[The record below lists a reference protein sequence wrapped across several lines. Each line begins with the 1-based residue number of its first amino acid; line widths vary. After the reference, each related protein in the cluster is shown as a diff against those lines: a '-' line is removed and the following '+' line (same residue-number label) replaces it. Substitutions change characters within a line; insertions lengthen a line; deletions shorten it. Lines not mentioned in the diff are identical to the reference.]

1 MKPHWGAQM
10 TRNHSL
16 WLAATFLVGLV
27 FLAGPASAQQSEM
40 EAIEAANQAFYD
52 ALSSRDSDA
61 MAAVWAKKPY
71 VVNIGP
77 RSTEIL
83 VGYED
88 AVANYW
94 PGTFDRFSEI
104 DVKLTS
110 TAHIHVDGNFA
121 SVIGTESAVLRP
133 NDGGEARKF
142 DLFVTNL
149 FEKDGD
155 HWLMISHHAQM
166 IPK

>member
-1 MKPHWGAQM
+1 MK
-10 TRNHSL
+10 RNHSL
-16 WLAATFLVGLV
+16 WFAASLLIGLV
-27 FLAGPASAQQSEM
+27 FLAGSAGAQQSSEI
-40 EAIEAANQAFYD
+40 EAIKAANQAFYD
-52 ALSSRDSDA
+52 ALSGRDPDA

-94 PGTFDRFSEI
+94 PRTFDRWSEVE
-104 DVKLTS
+104 VKMAS
-110 TAHIHVDGNFA
+110 IAHIHVDANLA
-121 SVIGTESAVLRP
+121 SVVGTESAVIHP
-133 NDGGEARKF
+133 KDGGEPRKF

-149 FEKDGD
+149 FEKNGD

>member
-1 MKPHWGAQM
+1 MK
-10 TRNHSL
+10 RNHSL
-16 WLAATFLVGLV
+16 WFAASLLIGLV
-27 FLAGPASAQQSEM
+27 FLAGPAGAQQSSEI

-52 ALSSRDSDA
+52 ALSGRDIEA
-61 MAAVWAKKPY
+61 MEAVWANKPY
-71 VVNIGP
+71 VVNVGP
-77 RSTEIL
+77 RSKEIAL
-83 VGYED
+83 GYED

-94 PGTFDRFSEI
+94 PRTFDQMSEI

-110 TAHIHVDGNFA
+110 IAHIHVDGKLA
-121 SVIGTESAVLRP
+121 SVVGTESAVLQP
-133 NDGGEARKF
+133 KAGGEPRKF

-155 HWLMISHHAQM
+155 QWLMISHHAQM

>member
-1 MKPHWGAQM
+1 M

-16 WLAATFLVGLV
+16 WFAASLLIGLV
-27 FLAGPASAQQSEM
+27 FLAGPAGAQQSSEI
-40 EAIEAANQAFYD
+40 EAIKAANQAFYD
-52 ALSSRDSDA
+52 ALSGRDPDA
-61 MAAVWAKKPY
+61 MAVVWAKKPY
-71 VVNIGP
+71 LVNIGP

-94 PGTFDRFSEI
+94 PRTFDRFSEV

-110 TAHIHVDGNFA
+110 TTHIHVDGNFA
-121 SVIGTESAVLRP
+121 SVVGTESAVLQP
-133 NDGGEARKF
+133 KAGGEPRKF

-149 FEKDGD
+149 FEKDGE